1 MKSRINSIS
10 SENKIRNFGAG
21 RLGLAQWWL
30 FLIIIAVGALGAF
43 MLVKFKRPPQRIESE
58 VLVPLVESA
67 VVEVRDI
74 RMLVTGYGS
83 GSPKVMVDIVPEVTG
98 RVVSIHPQL
107 NAGGFVRAGEQL
119 LKIDPRD
126 YELAVQQAQA
136 AVAEAIV
143 QLDLEKAEA
152 QVAREEWRQLN
163 PDTQPSSPL
172 VFREPQIRQAQ
183 AKLESAKAGLAFAQ
197 LALERTSLTLP
208 IDVRIVSETVDL
220 GQHLVSGRAIG
231 SAYGIE
237 AVEIELPLDDSELAW
252 FDIPDAT
259 VSFNGRAVMKDK
271 TAAIVKADFGGTVHT
286 WQGHVA
292 RTVAEVDKT
301 SRLISV
307 VIEVPD
313 PFDTSG
319 GRPPLLPGIFAEVII
334 EGHIL
339 KNALAIP
346 RDAVHNGNEVW
357 VVNNDR
363 LHIKKLDIIRSDKDF
378 AYVVSGLED
387 SSVIV
392 LSSLDVVSEGM
403 RVRLDGETEEVT
415 DANSINSDSGEAM

>member
-1 MKSRINSIS
+1 
-10 SENKIRNFGAG
+10 
-21 RLGLAQWWL
+21 
-30 FLIIIAVGALGAF
+30 
-43 MLVKFKRPPQRIESE
+43 
-58 VLVPLVESA
+58 
-67 VVEVRDI
+67 
-74 RMLVTGYGS
+74 MLVTGYGS
-83 GSPKVMVDIVPEVTG
+83 VSPKVMVDIVPEVTG